1 MNPADYAPPSWLD
14 QTPMIYKQWLQRQAM
29 IITKRDRKRG
39 GSYRVKDAMDA
50 IHAATHRS
58 KGIDPYDGQ
67 PMNGP
72 LLDANNQS
80 LSSNSSTRANQ
91 LASIKRC
98 PTVKHARGALI
109 CDFEI
114 MSRQTA
120 DAKGEMTAEEY
131 LEHCRA
137 VVQFRGE
144 HGLKVAVDA
153 R

>member
-1 MNPADYAPPSWLD
+1 MTPADYAPPSWLD
-14 QTPMIYKQWLQRQAM
+14 QTPLIYKQWLQRQAM
-29 IITKRDRKRG
+29 IVTKRDRKRG

-50 IHAATHRS
+50 IHAAAHRS
-58 KGIDPYDGQ
+58 DGIDPYDGQ

-72 LLDANNQS
+72 LLDADNPS
-80 LSSNSSTRANQ
+80 FSSSTKADQ

-98 PTVKHARGALI
+98 PTVQHARGALI

-144 HGLKVAVDA
+144 HAFTVAVDM

>member
-1 MNPADYAPPSWLD
+1 MTPADYAPPSWLD
-14 QTPMIYKQWLQRQAM
+14 QTPLIYKQWLQRQAM
-29 IITKRDRKRG
+29 LVTKRDRKRG

-50 IHAATHRS
+50 IHAAAHRS
-58 KGIDPYDGQ
+58 DGIDPYDGQ

-72 LLDANNQS
+72 LLDADNPS
-80 LSSNSSTRANQ
+80 FSSSTKADQ

-98 PTVKHARGALI
+98 PTVQHARGALI

-144 HGLKVAVDA
+144 HAFTVAVDM

>member
-1 MNPADYAPPSWLD
+1 
-14 QTPMIYKQWLQRQAM
+14 MIYKQWLQRQAM

-39 GSYRVKDAMDA
+39 SSYRVKDAMDA
-50 IHAATHRS
+50 IHAAAHRS
-58 KGIDPYDGQ
+58 AGSDPYDGQ

-80 LSSNSSTRANQ
+80 LSSKADQ

-137 VVQFRGE
+137 VVQYRGE
-144 HGLKVAVDA
+144 HALGVAA
-153 R
+153 EGR